1 MKILNRIFW
10 SFCTLIYLALLTFA
24 SLKPP
29 AATQVHSTVREVLH
43 NLTHLPAYAILT
55 YFLFVTA
62 RAVRLRFNP
71 YLAAVLAAF
80 AFGILMEYLQS
91 LVPGREPSLMDV
103 GLNTVGIV
111 TTVVIFKKGYFRS

>member
-10 SFCTLIYLALLTFA
+10 SCSTLIYLAFLTVA

-29 AATQVHSTVREVLH
+29 APAQVHSTVGEVLH
-43 NLTHLPAYAILT
+43 NLTHLPAYALLT
-55 YFLFVTA
+55 YFFFVTA
-62 RAVRLRFNP
+62 RALRLKYNP
-71 YLAAVLAAF
+71 YLTAVLSAF

-91 LVPGREPSLMDV
+91 MVPGREPSLMDA

-111 TTVVIFKKGYFRS
+111 TTVVVLKRGYFRS